1 MFLPLRRIAPQLSGG
16 RRAALNFLTVRSGL
30 LICALFLL
38 AGLAL
43 AGDYGI
49 SRDERLQRQIAQASR
64 NSILGNPEG
73 LETLNYLDRLYG
85 IAFELPLLLAEGA
98 LGLEDYHYVHRLRL
112 TLTHLFFIVGG
123 FFCWRLAYRL
133 SNNRLIALLALL
145 LYLLHPRLYAHSFFN
160 SKDAPFFSM
169 FVIALYLLER
179 AFRRDTPGAFILLG
193 LAVGLLTNLRIMGL
207 MLLPA
212 IVAMRGLD
220 FWYAGNW
227 PERKGIL
234 RTAGLFIVAAG
245 LTFYATTPYA
255 WANPGEYLAA
265 GLGQAVNHPTILPQL
280 FQGEGRLSNALP
292 PHYLAVWFSITTPPL
307 ILLLGF
313 VGMAAVLARSVRR
326 PGLVFRNTRRRF
338 LLLLTACFLLPPLAA
353 ALLNPNYYQ
362 DWRQLYFLYAP
373 FCLLAALGGGWLL
386 SRLARRRY
394 GPAGMYGLA
403 GLGLG
408 LILLQMAQIHPWQ
421 HLYFNFLVDRTTPE
435 RLRGQYDL
443 DYWNLAVRA
452 GLEDLLARH
461 PEETLTVRV
470 GARHWEILPAAARR
484 RLLLADGS
492 RRADYALTGYID
504 PSQPDLAFNSRYGRR
519 LYNNTLIA
527 VRPLDDSRMTPAASA
542 AYQELYRQAVANE
555 PIIHADYAV
564 YRNGRRLTFVQEDCP
579 PAGRAGRFAVKF
591 FPVDPAILPPPF
603 QKYGT
608 HARFHNYPARL
619 GDICLAVIQLPDYA
633 QAGDLIISRYAEGE
647 GAGYVFPAWDEL
659 HSLSRPGLRETIA
672 ARRQQAE
679 ARPAGAEDFAVFL
692 DQEAGRRRL
701 LYAKGDCAPSEYET
715 PVFLHLYPADAADLP
730 VHDRAKGFANRD
742 FLLPDYGGRID
753 GECIAAVPLPD
764 YPIAALRTG
773 QVDDWAARLY
783 PAAGRQ
789 AAADYRDLAGRK
801 PAAQAAADYRALAGR
816 EPAARAAFDLYLED
830 NLLIYYRESCAAADT
845 AAAFFLHII
854 PEDRADL
861 PRPQRAAGFANWDF
875 AFDHWGEHFDGRC
888 IAIVPLPGYPIK
900 TLRTG
905 QRLPGPGQLWAA
917 ELAVGR

>member
-16 RRAALNFLTVRSGL
+16 RRAALNFLIARSGL

-38 AGLAL
+38 AGLVL

-49 SRDERLQRQIAQASR
+49 SRDEQLQRQIAQASR
-64 NSILGNPEG
+64 NTILGNPEG

-133 SNNRLIALLALL
+133 SDSRLIALLALL

-193 LAVGLLTNLRIMGL
+193 VAVGLLTNLRIMGL
-207 MLLPA
+207 LLLPA
-212 IVAMRGLD
+212 IGAMRGLD
-220 FWYAGNW
+220 FWYAGKG
-227 PERKGIL
+227 PERKQIL
-234 RTAGLFIVAAG
+234 RTAGLFLVAAG

-255 WANPGEYLAA
+255 WANPGDYLAA
-265 GLGQAVNHPTILPQL
+265 GLSQAVNHPTILPQL
-280 FQGEGRLSNALP
+280 FQGEWRLSNELP
-292 PHYLAVWFSITTPPL
+292 PHYLAVWFGITTPPL

-313 VGMAAVLARSVRR
+313 IGMAAVLARSIRR
-326 PGLVFRNTRRRF
+326 PGAVFRNTRMRF
-338 LLLLTACFLLPPLAA
+338 LLLLAACFLLPPLAA

-373 FCLLAALGGGWLL
+373 FCILAALGGGGLW
-386 SRLARRRY
+386 SILARRRY
-394 GPAGMYGLA
+394 GPVGIGGLA
-403 GLGLG
+403 GLGVG
-408 LILLQMAQIHPWQ
+408 LILLQLAQIHPWQ

-435 RLRGQYDL
+435 QLRAQYDL

-452 GLEDLLARH
+452 GLEDLLERH
-461 PEETLTVRV
+461 PEETIAVRV
-470 GARHWEILPAAARR
+470 GPRHWEILPAAARR
-484 RLLLADGS
+484 RLRLADGS
-492 RRADYALTGYID
+492 RRADYALTGQID

-519 LYNNTLIA
+519 LYHNTLIA
-527 VRPLDDSRMTPAASA
+527 VRPLDSSRMTPAAIA
-542 AYQELYRQAVANE
+542 AYRELYNQAVAGE
-555 PIIHADYAV
+555 PIIRADYAV
-564 YRNGRRLTFVQEDCP
+564 YRNGRRLTFVRENCP

-591 FPVDPAILPPPF
+591 FPTDPAILPPPF
-603 QKYGT
+603 QKYGA

-619 GDICLAVIQLPDYA
+619 GDICIAVIQLPDYA
-633 QAGDLIISRYAEGE
+633 RDGDLIISRYAEGE
-647 GAGYVFPAWDEL
+647 GAGYVFPEWDEL

-672 ARRQQAE
+672 ARRQGDD
-679 ARPAGAEDFAVFL
+679 RPARMDDFAVFL
-692 DQEAGRRRL
+692 DRDAGRNRL
-701 LYAKGDCAPSEYET
+701 LYAKGDCAQSEYET
-715 PVFLHLYPADAADLP
+715 PVFLHLYPVNAADLP
-730 VHDRAKGFANRD
+730 AHDRAKGFANRD

-773 QVDDWAARLY
+773 QSDDWAARLY
-783 PAAGRQ
+783 PAAGRPS
-789 AAADYRDLAGRK
+789 AADYRSLAGRK
-801 PAAQAAADYRALAGR
+801 PAAQAAFAL
-816 EPAARAAFDLYLED
+816 YIED
-830 NLLIYYRESCAAADT
+830 NLLIYSRESCVAADT

-854 PEDRADL
+854 PEDNAAL
-861 PRPQRAAGFANWDF
+861 PRPQRAAGFANRDF

-900 TLRTG
+900 TIRTG
-905 QRLPGPGQLWAA
+905 QHLPGQGQVWAA

>member
-1 MFLPLRRIAPQLSGG
+1 MFLPLRRIAPHLSGG
-16 RRAALNFLTVRSGL
+16 RRAALNFLMARSGL

-64 NSILGNPEG
+64 NTILGNPEG

-112 TLTHLFFIVGG
+112 FLTHLFFIVGG

-133 SNNRLIALLALL
+133 SDNRLIALLALL

-193 LAVGLLTNLRIMGL
+193 VAVGLLTNLRIMGL
-207 MLLPA
+207 LLLPA

-220 FWYAGNW
+220 FWYAGKG
-227 PERKGIL
+227 PERKQIL
-234 RTAGLFIVAAG
+234 LTAGLFALAAG
-245 LTFYATTPYA
+245 LTFYASTPYA
-255 WANPGEYLAA
+255 WANPGDYLAA
-265 GLGQAVNHPTILPQL
+265 GLSQAVNHPTILPQL
-280 FQGEGRLSNALP
+280 FQGEWRLSNALP

-313 VGMAAVLARSVRR
+313 IGMAAVVARGLGR
-326 PGLVFRNTRRRF
+326 PGLAFRNTRRRF

-386 SRLARRRY
+386 SILARRRY
-394 GPAGMYGLA
+394 GPVGMYGLA
-403 GLGLG
+403 GLGLA

-435 RLRGQYDL
+435 QLRTQYDL

-461 PEETLTVRV
+461 PEETLAVRV
-470 GARHWEILPAAARR
+470 GPRHLEILPAAARR

-492 RRADYALTGYID
+492 RRADYALTGHID
-504 PSQPDLAFNSRYGRR
+504 SSQPDLAFNSIYGRR

-527 VRPLDDSRMTPAASA
+527 LRPLDDARMTPAAST
-542 AYQELYRQAVANE
+542 AYRELYHQAIAGE
-555 PIIHADYAV
+555 PIIRADYAV
-564 YRNGRRLTFVQEDCP
+564 YRNSRRLTFIRENCP
-579 PAGRAGRFAVKF
+579 PEGRAGRFAVKF

-633 QAGDLIISRYAEGE
+633 QDGDLIISRYAEGE
-647 GAGYVFPAWDEL
+647 GDGYVFPAWDEL
-659 HSLSRPGLRETIA
+659 HSLSSPGLRETIA
-672 ARRQQAE
+672 ARRQQQSE
-679 ARPAGAEDFAVFL
+679 DRPAGAEDFAVFL
-692 DQEAGRRRL
+692 DRNDSGGRL
-701 LYAKGDCAPSEYET
+701 LYANADCAQSEYET
-715 PVFLHLYPADAADLP
+715 PVFLHIYPADAADLP
-730 VHDRAKGFANRD
+730 PRERAKGFEHRD
-742 FLLPDYGGRID
+742 FLLPDYGGRVD
-753 GECIAAVPLPD
+753 GECLAVVPLPD

-773 QVDDWAARLY
+773 QADDWSSRLY

-789 AAADYRDLAGRK
+789 
-801 PAAQAAADYRALAGR
+801 PAADYRALAGR
-816 EPAARAAFDLYLED
+816 EPARRAAFNLYLED
-830 NLLIYYRESCAAADT
+830 NLLIYSRESCVAADT

-854 PEDRADL
+854 PEDTADL
-861 PRPQRAAGFANWDF
+861 PRAHRAAGFANQDF

-888 IAIVPLPGYPIK
+888 MAIVPLPGYPIK

-905 QRLPGPGQLWAA
+905 QHLPGQGQRWAA

>member
-1 MFLPLRRIAPQLSGG
+1 MFLPLRRIAPQLSVG
-16 RRAALNFLTVRSGL
+16 RRAALNFLMARSGL

-38 AGLAL
+38 AGLFL

-49 SRDERLQRQIAQASR
+49 SRDERLQRQIAQASL
-64 NSILGNPEG
+64 NTILGNPEG

-85 IAFELPLLLAEGA
+85 IAFELPLLLSEQV

-123 FFCWRLAYRL
+123 YFCWRLAYRL
-133 SNNRLIALLALL
+133 SDNRLIALLALL

-179 AFRRDTPGAFILLG
+179 AFRRDTPGAFLLLG
-193 LAVGLLTNLRIMGL
+193 VAMGLLTNLRIMGL
-207 MLLPA
+207 LLLPA

-220 FWYAGNW
+220 FWYAGNG

-234 RTAGLFIVAAG
+234 LTAGLFAVAAG
-245 LTFYATTPYA
+245 LTFYVSTPYA
-255 WANPGEYLAA
+255 WANPLDYLAA
-265 GLGQAVNHPTILPQL
+265 GLSQAVSHPTILPQL
-280 FQGEGRLSNALP
+280 FQGEWLLSNELP
-292 PHYLAVWFSITTPPL
+292 PHYFAVWFGITTPPL

-313 VGMAAVLARSVRR
+313 IGIAAVAARSVRR
-326 PGLVFRNTRRRF
+326 PGLVCRNTRMRF

-373 FCLLAALGGGWLL
+373 FCLLAAWGGGGLW
-386 SRLARRRY
+386 SILARRRY
-394 GPAGMYGLA
+394 GTVGIGGLA
-403 GLGLG
+403 GLGVG

-435 RLRGQYDL
+435 HLRGQYDL

-452 GLEDLLARH
+452 GLEDLRARH
-461 PEETLTVRV
+461 PEETLAVRV
-470 GARHWEILPAAARR
+470 GARHREILPAAARR
-484 RLLLADGS
+484 RLLLADGD
-492 RRADYALTGYID
+492 RRADYALTGRID

-519 LYNNTLIA
+519 LYHNTLIA
-527 VRPLDDSRMTPAASA
+527 VRPLDSSRMTPAAVA
-542 AYQELYRQAVANE
+542 AYRKIYRQAVAGE
-555 PIIHADYAV
+555 PIIRADYAV
-564 YRNGRRLTFVQEDCP
+564 YRQGSRLTFVQENCP
-579 PAGRAGRFAVKF
+579 PEGRAGRFAVKF
-591 FPVDPAILPPPF
+591 FPVDPEILPPPF

-619 GDICLAVIQLPDYA
+619 GDICIAVIQLPDYA
-633 QAGDLIISRYAEGE
+633 REGDLIISRYAEGE
-647 GAGYVFPAWDEL
+647 GAGYVFPQWDEL
-659 HSLSRPGLRETIA
+659 HSLSSPGLREIIA
-672 ARRQQAE
+672 ARRQQQDE
-679 ARPAGAEDFAVFL
+679 RPAGAEDFAVFL
-692 DQEAGRRRL
+692 DWDAGRHRL

-715 PVFLHLYPADAADLP
+715 PVFLHIYPVDAADLP
-730 VHDRAKGFANRD
+730 PIDRARGFEHRD
-742 FLLPDYGGRID
+742 FLLPDYGGRVD

-773 QVDDWAARLY
+773 QGDDWTARLY
-783 PAAGRQ
+783 PAAGRPS
-789 AAADYRDLAGRK
+789 AADYRSLAGRA
-801 PAAQAAADYRALAGR
+801 PAAQAAFA
-816 EPAARAAFDLYLED
+816 LYLED
-830 NLLIYYRESCAAADT
+830 NLLIYLRESCVAADT

-861 PRPQRAAGFANWDF
+861 PRPQRAAGFANMDF

-888 IAIVPLPGYPIK
+888 RAIVPLPGYPIK
-900 TLRTG
+900 TIRTG
-905 QRLPGPGQLWAA
+905 QHIPGQGQRWAA

>member
-38 AGLAL
+38 AGLFL

-49 SRDERLQRQIAQASR
+49 SRDERLQRQIAQASL
-64 NSILGNPEG
+64 NTILGNPEG

-123 FFCWRLAYRL
+123 YFCWRLAYRL
-133 SNNRLIALLALL
+133 SDSRLIALLALL
-145 LYLLHPRLYAHSFFN
+145 LYLLHPRIYAHSFFN

-169 FVIALYLLER
+169 FVMALYLLER

-193 LAVGLLTNLRIMGL
+193 VAVGLLTNLRIMGL
-207 MLLPA
+207 LLLPA
-212 IVAMRGLD
+212 IGAMRGLD
-220 FWYAGNW
+220 FWYAGKG

-234 RTAGLFIVAAG
+234 LTAGLFAVAAG

-255 WANPGEYLAA
+255 WANPGDYLAA
-265 GLGQAVNHPTILPQL
+265 GLGQAVSHPTILPQL
-280 FQGEGRLSNALP
+280 FQGEWRLSNELP

-313 VGMAAVLARSVRR
+313 IGMAAVAARSVRR
-326 PGLVFRNTRRRF
+326 PGLVFRNTRIRF

-353 ALLNPNYYQ
+353 AMLNPNYYQ

-373 FCLLAALGGGWLL
+373 FCLLAALGGGGLL
-386 SRLARRRY
+386 SILARLRY
-394 GPAGMYGLA
+394 GLVGIGGLA

-435 RLRGQYDL
+435 QLRAQYDL
-443 DYWNLAVRA
+443 DYWNLAARE
-452 GLEDLLARH
+452 GLEYLLAHH
-461 PEETLTVRV
+461 PEEILTVVV
-470 GARHWEILPAAARR
+470 GPRHREILPAAARR
-484 RLLLADGS
+484 RLLLAEEG
-492 RRADYALTGYID
+492 RRADYALTGHID

-519 LYNNTLIA
+519 LYHNTLIA
-527 VRPLDDSRMTPAASA
+527 VRPLDDSRMTPAAVA
-542 AYQELYRQAVANE
+542 AYREIYRQAVAEE
-555 PIIHADYAV
+555 PIIRADYAV
-564 YRNGRRLTFVQEDCP
+564 YRQGRRLTFVRENCRP
-579 PAGRAGRFAVKF
+579 EGRAGRFAVKF
-591 FPVDPAILPPPF
+591 FPIDPAILPPPF
-603 QKYGT
+603 QKYGA

-619 GDICLAVIQLPDYA
+619 GDVCLAVIQLPAYA
-633 QAGDLIISRYAEGE
+633 QDGDLIISRYVEGE
-647 GAGYVFPAWDEL
+647 GDKYVFPAWDEL
-659 HSLSRPGLRETIA
+659 HSLSSPGLRATIA
-672 ARRQQAE
+672 ARRQQQAE
-679 ARPAGAEDFAVFL
+679 DRPAGAEDFAVFL
-692 DQEAGRRRL
+692 DREAGHNRL
-701 LYAKGDCAPSEYET
+701 LYAKADCAPSEYET
-715 PVFLHLYPADAADLP
+715 PVFLHIYPVNAANLP
-730 VHDRAKGFANRD
+730 PIDRAKGFANRD

-773 QVDDWAARLY
+773 QADDWAARLY
-783 PAAGRQ
+783 PAAGR
-789 AAADYRDLAGRK
+789 
-801 PAAQAAADYRALAGR
+801 PSAADYRALAGR
-816 EPAARAAFDLYLED
+816 KPAAQAAFDLYLED
-830 NLLIYYRESCAAADT
+830 NLLIYLQESCVAADT

-861 PRPQRAAGFANWDF
+861 PRPQRAAGFANLDF
-875 AFDHWGEHFDGRC
+875 AFDHWGDNFDGRC

-900 TLRTG
+900 TIRTG
-905 QRLPGPGQLWAA
+905 QHIPGQGQLWAA
-917 ELAVGR
+917 ELGVER

>member
-30 LICALFLL
+30 IVCALFLL

-49 SRDERLQRQIAQASR
+49 SRDERLQRQIAQATL
-64 NSILGNPEG
+64 NTILGNPEG

-85 IAFELPLLLAEGA
+85 IAFELPLLLAEGV

-133 SNNRLIALLALL
+133 SDSRLIALLALL
-145 LYLLHPRLYAHSFFN
+145 LYLLHPRIYAHSFFN

-169 FVIALYLLER
+169 FAIVLYLLER
-179 AFRRDTPGAFILLG
+179 AFRRDTIGAFILLG
-193 LAVGLLTNLRIMGL
+193 VAMGLLTNLRIMGL

-220 FWYAGNW
+220 LFYAGNW
-227 PERKGIL
+227 PERKRIL
-234 RTAGLFIVAAG
+234 LTAGLFALAAG
-245 LTFYATTPYA
+245 LTFYASTPYA
-255 WANPGEYLAA
+255 WGNPLDYLAA
-265 GLGQAVNHPTILPQL
+265 GLGQAFSHPTILPQL
-280 FQGEGRLSNALP
+280 FQGQALLSNELP
-292 PHYLAVWFSITTPPL
+292 PHYLAVWFGITTPPL

-313 VGMAAVLARSVRR
+313 IGMAAVAARSIRR
-326 PGLVFRNTRRRF
+326 PGAVFRNTRRRF

-373 FCLLAALGGGWLL
+373 FCLLAALGGGGLA
-386 SRLARRRY
+386 SVLARRRY
-394 GPAGMYGLA
+394 GPVGMYGLA

-435 RLRGQYDL
+435 HLRGQYDL

-484 RLLLADGS
+484 RLLLAEEG
-492 RRADYALTGYID
+492 RRADYALTGHID
-504 PSQPDLAFNSRYGRR
+504 PSQPDLAFNSLYDRR

-527 VRPLDDSRMTPAASA
+527 LRPLDSSRMTPAAIA
-542 AYQELYRQAVANE
+542 AYREIYRQAVAGE
-555 PIIHADYAV
+555 PIIRADYAV
-564 YRNGRRLTFVQEDCP
+564 YRNGNRLTFGRENCP
-579 PAGRAGRFAVKF
+579 PEGRAGRFAVKF
-591 FPVDPAILPPPF
+591 FPIDPAILPPPF

-633 QAGDLIISRYAEGE
+633 QHGDLIISRYAEGE
-647 GAGYVFPAWDEL
+647 GAGYIFPAWDEL
-659 HSLSRPGLRETIA
+659 HSLSSPGLRETIA
-672 ARRQQAE
+672 ARRQQQA
-679 ARPAGAEDFAVFL
+679 AAWPAGAEDFAVFL
-692 DQEAGRRRL
+692 DREDGRRRL
-701 LYAKGDCAPSEYET
+701 LYSKTECSQSEYET
-715 PVFLHLYPADAADLP
+715 PVFLHIYPVNAADLP
-730 VHDRAKGFANRD
+730 AHDRDKGFANRD
-742 FLLPDYGGRID
+742 FLLPDYGGRIK

-773 QVDDWAARLY
+773 QADGWAARLY
-783 PAAGRQ
+783 PAAGRPS
-789 AAADYRDLAGRK
+789 ATDYRSLAGREA
-801 PAAQAAADYRALAGR
+801 AAQAAFA
-816 EPAARAAFDLYLED
+816 LYLED
-830 NLLIYYRESCAAADT
+830 NLLIYLRESCAAADT

-854 PEDRADL
+854 PEDSGDL
-861 PRPQRAAGFANWDF
+861 PRHQRAAGFANLDF
-875 AFDHWGEHFDGRC
+875 AFDHWGDNFDGRC
-888 IAIVPLPGYPIK
+888 MAIVPLPGYPIK
-900 TLRTG
+900 TIRTG
-905 QRLPGPGQLWAA
+905 QHLPGQDQRWAA
-917 ELAVGR
+917 ELAVEW

>member
-16 RRAALNFLTVRSGL
+16 RRAALNFLTVRGGL

-38 AGLAL
+38 AGLFL

-49 SRDERLQRQIAQASR
+49 SRDERLQRQIAQATL
-64 NSILGNPEG
+64 NTILGNPEG

-85 IAFELPLLLAEGA
+85 IAFELPLLLAEEA

-133 SNNRLIALLALL
+133 SDSRLIALLALL
-145 LYLLHPRLYAHSFFN
+145 LYLLHPRIYAHSFFN

-169 FVIALYLLER
+169 FLIALYLLER
-179 AFRRDTPGAFILLG
+179 AFRRDTIGAFILLG
-193 LAVGLLTNLRIMGL
+193 VAMGLLTNLRIMGL

-212 IVAMRGLD
+212 LVAMRGLD

-227 PERKGIL
+227 PERKQIL
-234 RTAGLFIVAAG
+234 LTAGLFAGAAG
-245 LTFYATTPYA
+245 LTFYVSTPYA
-255 WANPGEYLAA
+255 WANPADYLAA
-265 GLGQAVNHPTILPQL
+265 GLSQAVNHPTILPQL
-280 FQGEGRLSNALP
+280 FQGQALLSNELP
-292 PHYLAVWFSITTPPL
+292 PHYLAVWFGITTPPL

-313 VGMAAVLARSVRR
+313 VGMAAVLTRSVRR

-373 FCLLAALGGGWLL
+373 FCLLAALGGGWLA
-386 SRLARRRY
+386 SILARRRY

-403 GLGLG
+403 GLGVG

-421 HLYFNFLVDRTTPE
+421 HLYFNFLVDRTPPE
-435 RLRGQYDL
+435 QLRARYDL
-443 DYWNLAVRA
+443 DYWNLAVRE
-452 GLEDLLARH
+452 GLADLLERH

-484 RLLLADGS
+484 RLRLAEGGI
-492 RRADYALTGYID
+492 RADYALTGHID

-527 VRPLDDSRMTPAASA
+527 VRPLDDSRMTPAAIA
-542 AYQELYRQAVANE
+542 AYRELYNQAVAGE
-555 PIIHADYAV
+555 PIIRADYAV
-564 YRNGRRLTFVQEDCP
+564 YRNGNRLTFGRENCP
-579 PAGRAGRFAVKF
+579 PEGRAGRFAVKF
-591 FPVDPAILPPPF
+591 FPADPEILPPPF
-603 QKYGT
+603 QKYGA

-633 QAGDLIISRYAEGE
+633 REGDLIISRYAEGE

-659 HSLSRPGLRETIA
+659 HSLSSPGLRETIA
-672 ARRQQAE
+672 ARRQQQPA
-679 ARPAGAEDFAVFL
+679 ARPAGMEDFAVFL
-692 DQEAGRRRL
+692 NREDGRNRL

-715 PVFLHLYPADAADLP
+715 PVFLHIYPVNAADLP
-730 VHDRAKGFANRD
+730 PIERAKGFANLD
-742 FLLPDYGGRID
+742 FLLPDYGGRIE
-753 GECIAAVPLPD
+753 GECMAAVPLPD

-773 QVDDWAARLY
+773 QANAWAARLY

-789 AAADYRDLAGRK
+789 
-801 PAAQAAADYRALAGR
+801 PAVDYRALAGQ
-816 EPAARAAFDLYLED
+816 EPAARAAFALYLED
-830 NLLIYYRESCAAADT
+830 NRLIYLRESCVAADT

-854 PEDRADL
+854 PEDSGDL
-861 PRPQRAAGFANWDF
+861 PRPQRAAGFANLDF
-875 AFDHWGEHFDGRC
+875 AFDHWGDNFDGRC
-888 IAIVPLPGYPIK
+888 LAIVPMPGYPIK

-905 QRLPGPGQLWAA
+905 QRLPGQGQLWAA